1 MTTRA
6 LISSFVC
13 CLMVGLTGPAAAQG
27 SRPKPPGEAPPPP
40 AVHKKQAP
48 ERATKPLESKPPAS
62 KPVESKG
69 NTVPASRPVAQQ
81 GPTGHDLQQLI
92 ALAHKSYPGIAA
104 ANHAVDIMQR
114 KRFRAKWAWVPQGNI
129 KGYVAPASSVKCMGP
144 VMDKTT
150 GRIKVDA
157 SGDIAMEE
165 GSTMCSITDTYDLST
180 FKWDS
185 VVLKLQAEIGMPL
198 WTFDKI
204 GSARRAATAGVK
216 LRKSQ
221 VRATK
226 QKLAYDVAR
235 AYWGIKLAR
244 EILYWIK
251 DGRKHLNKGIRI
263 VDEDIEEDKGNYT
276 MQDLQRLRAA
286 SAEVDRRV
294 LEAKKLEAIALAAL
308 RSITGQRGKPFALD
322 DEVLKV
328 VAGKPADLAA
338 YRKLTLK
345 HRPDVSSLRAAVAA
359 AGAARDLEKARFLPD
374 VLLVA
379 GLEATYAPGID
390 RTNNAFYSNPYNT
403 VGAGFGLAVNWK
415 FDLVQQY
422 GKYKEASAQREQA
435 LAQQAEALLGIDIEL
450 QKALISLNDAY
461 QRFEVTRRSE
471 RIARGWLNSITQ
483 SMGVGVAKMNDL
495 TDALVTYYTAKFKHL
510 EAIMDINVGW
520 AELQRVVG
528 TRVRATK

>member
-1 MTTRA
+1 M
-6 LISSFVC
+6 C
-13 CLMVGLTGPAAAQG
+13 CLLMGLAGPGLAQDTKA
-27 SRPKPPGEAPPPP
+27 KPDVKASAPQLVHTKHAPP
-40 AVHKKQAP
+40 
-48 ERATKPLESKPPAS
+48 ATR
-62 KPVESKG
+62 PVEGKAAKG
-69 NTVPASRPVAQQ
+69 DTVPASRPASAEASR
-81 GPTGHDLQQLI
+81 GYDLGQLI
-92 ALAHKSYPGIAA
+92 RMARQTYPGIAA
-104 ANHAVDIMQR
+104 SRHAVTIMER

-157 SGDIAMEE
+157 NGDIALEE
-165 GSTMCSITDTYDLST
+165 GSNMCSVTDTYDLST

-204 GSARRAATAGVK
+204 GSARRAASAGVK
-216 LRKSQ
+216 LSKSQ
-221 VRATK
+221 VRAAE
-226 QKLAYDVAR
+226 QKLSYDVAR
-235 AYWGIKLAR
+235 AYWGVKLAR
-244 EILYWIK
+244 EILFYIK
-251 DGRKHLNKGIRI
+251 DGRKHLDKGMRI

-276 MQDLQRLRAA
+276 MGDLQRLKAA

-294 LEAKKLEAIALAAL
+294 LEAKKLEAIALVAL
-308 RSITGQRGKPFALD
+308 QAITGQRGKKFQLD

-328 VAGKPADLAA
+328 LPGKPADLAA
-338 YRKLTLK
+338 YRKLILK
-345 HRPDVSSLRAAVAA
+345 HRPDVASIRAAVAA
-359 AGAARDLEKARFLPD
+359 AGAAKDLEKARFLPD
-374 VLLVA
+374 ILLVA
-379 GLEATYAPGID
+379 GLEAIYAPGID

-403 VGAGFGLAVNWK
+403 VGAGFGLAVSWK

-422 GKYKEASAQREQA
+422 GKYKEATAQREQA
-435 LAQQAEALLGIDIEL
+435 LAKQSEALLGMDIEL

-461 QRFEVTRRSE
+461 KRYEITKRSE

-495 TDALVTYYTAKFKHL
+495 TDALVSYYTAKFKHL

-528 TRVRATK
+528 TKVRGANK